1 MPFHCITVD
10 SYVSFHSLHLHE
22 VNLST
27 WSWKFVAYFS
37 EVAHFKSF
45 QGRVG
50 SQWLNQSEWQGV
62 SCWHCVCKVGC
73 KPGRLSAD
81 TVSSPDT
88 LISRPCL
95 RHCLALRHSLV
106 SRHCLR
112 LCLVSRRRL
121 VSRHCLRLCLIPRRC
136 LRHSLVSRRCLVW
149 RHCLVLRLYSHCLVL
164 VLVLSL
170 TVGPAG
176 GHKLCTC
183 HLFQLAWRNQCL
195 QYALCWCNVLT
206 GNGSY
211 EASSVEPGTTA
222 VSTAWQAYQQSQ
234 LCKEVVKC

>member
-112 LCLVSRRRL
+112 LCLVSR
-121 VSRHCLRLCLIPRRC
+121 HC

-149 RHCLVLRLYSHCLVL
+149 RHCLRHSRLETSRYTVSDSVSSRDT
-164 VLVLSL
+164 VSDSVSSRDAVLSQDTVSDSVSSRDAVSDTPSSRDAVSCEDTVSSWDCIL
-170 TVGPAG
+170 TV
-176 GHKLCTC
+176 LFWSWSC
-183 HLFQLAWRNQCL
+183 HLL
-195 QYALCWCNVLT
+195 
-206 GNGSY
+206 
-211 EASSVEPGTTA
+211 
-222 VSTAWQAYQQSQ
+222 
-234 LCKEVVKC
+234 